1 MSRIFPKTIA
11 ILGQIDLDILKQ
23 LILLKFTN
31 LRKILFDKFINFYI
45 WAGIT
50 MFVSGY
56 MLQAFGLADDFG
68 AFQLGGILACVGLF
82 ELYGNAVTFVSDLEG
97 DRTIAY
103 YLTLPTHTVTVL
115 CSHIFYY
122 TTIGTIMSI
131 ATLPLAKLILWNKL
145 NLLAIAWPKLLFFIL
160 LINIFCATATLLLSS
175 FVPSMDKFDI
185 LWTRFI
191 FPLWILGGFQFSWY
205 SVHSTAP
212 KLSYLLL
219 LNPII
224 YMSEGIRAALLG
236 QDGAINFWIC
246 CTVLL
251 VMFIGVAFWS
261 FKALKKR
268 LDFV

>member
-1 MSRIFPKTIA
+1 MIF
-11 ILGQIDLDILKQ
+11 QIDLAILKQ
-23 LILLKFTN
+23 LVRLKFTN
-31 LRKILFDKFINFYI
+31 VRQVLFDKFINFYI

-56 MLQAFGLADDFG
+56 LLQAFGLVDDFG
-68 AFQLGGILACVGLF
+68 VFQLGGILACVGLF
-82 ELYGNAVTFVSDLEG
+82 ELYGNAVTFVSDLEC

-103 YLTLPTHTVTVL
+103 YLTLPTHTATVL

-122 TTIGTIMSI
+122 ATIGTVMSI

-145 NLLAIAWPKLLFFIL
+145 SLLAIAWPSLLFFIV
-160 LINIFCATATLLLSS
+160 LINIFCATATLLLSA

-185 LWTRFI
+185 LWTRII
-191 FPLWILGGFQFSWY
+191 FPLWVLGGFQFSWH

-212 KLSYLLL
+212 KLSYILL
-219 LNPII
+219 LNPIT
-224 YMSEGIRAALLG
+224 YMSEGVRAALLG
-236 QDGAINFWIC
+236 QNCALPYWIC
-246 CTVLL
+246 CAVLSG
-251 VMFIGVAFWS
+251 MFIGVAIWS